1 MSMRRH
7 PALLWTFALLLA
19 AGFAALGHWQLERRT
34 EKVRMLDAAAA
45 ALAARRPQPSA
56 SLDDPARRHGYDWM
70 TLRGRF
76 ADAPAVLLDNQ
87 RRGREVGVRVYRA
100 FAIDD
105 GPAPAAGGRQA
116 VLVEL
121 GWLPL
126 PADRRMPR
134 VPRPQGEFALQG
146 LALPPP
152 GSGLAMAPPAPGDG
166 GHLLATTLDPE
177 ALAAPLG
184 LPALPPRV
192 VRPVADQTFGDDAP
206 PYVRDFD
213 ILPNTLPPERH
224 LGYAVQWFALSAT
237 VLVVALVLTL
247 RMRLRRTHPSE
258 TSA

>member
-1 MSMRRH
+1 MSIRRH
-7 PALLWTFALLLA
+7 PALLWAFALLLA
-19 AGFAALGHWQLERRT
+19 AGFALLGHWQLERRS
-34 EKVRMLDAAAA
+34 EKTRMLAAAAA
-45 ALAARRPQPSA
+45 ALAERRPQPSA
-56 SLDDPARRHGYDWM
+56 LLDELARRHGYDWM

-100 FAIDD
+100 FVIDD
-105 GPAPAAGGRQA
+105 DAASTAGAARA

-126 PADRRMPR
+126 PPDRRLPPI
-134 VPRPQGEFALQG
+134 PRPQGEFALQG

-166 GHLLATTLDPE
+166 GQLLATTLDPQ

-192 VRPVADQTFGDDAP
+192 LRPAVEQAFGDDAP

-247 RMRLRRTHPSE
+247 RMRLRRTPPSE

>member
-1 MSMRRH
+1 MRRH
-7 PALLWTFALLLA
+7 PALLWSFALLLA
-19 AGFAALGHWQLERRT
+19 AGFASLGHWQLERRA
-34 EKVRMLDAAAA
+34 EKARMLDVAAAV
-45 ALAARRPQPSA
+45 LAERRPQPPA
-56 SLDDPARRHGYDWM
+56 SLDDPARRDGYDWM

-100 FAIDD
+100 FAVDD
-105 GPAPAAGGRQA
+105 APSSTPGAGQA

-126 PADRRMPR
+126 PPDRRLPR
-134 VPRPQGEFALQG
+134 IPRPQGEFALQG

-166 GHLLATTLDPE
+166 GQLLATTLDPQ

-184 LPALPPRV
+184 LPALPSRV
-192 VRPVADQTFGDDAP
+192 LRPSSEQAFGEDAP

-247 RMRLRRTHPSE
+247 RMRLRRTPPSE

>member
-1 MSMRRH
+1 MRRH
-7 PALLWTFALLLA
+7 PALLWSFALLLA
-19 AGFAALGHWQLERRT
+19 AGFASLGGWQLERRT
-34 EKVRMLDAAAA
+34 EKARMLNAASA
-45 ALAARRPQPSA
+45 ALAERRPQPLT
-56 SLDDPARRHGYDWM
+56 SLNDVARRDAYDWM

-100 FAIDD
+100 FQVDH
-105 GPAPAAGGRQA
+105 GPTSTLGSGQFA
-116 VLVEL
+116 LIEL

-126 PADRRMPR
+126 PPDRRIPR
-134 VPRPQGEFALQG
+134 IPHPQGEFALQG

-166 GHLLATTLDPE
+166 GQLLATALDPQ

-192 VRPVADQTFGDDAP
+192 LRPVAEQAFGDDAP

-247 RMRLRRTHPSE
+247 RMRLRRAPSPE